1 MEKFKTPRSNTG
13 GYKKGSNHPD
23 LLLKVAIVASY
34 EAGMTYKYIRDK
46 YCISKSSLFI
56 DI

>member
-46 YCISKSSLFI
+46 YCISKSFLFI